1 MLAIILHWTPQQIE
15 ELDPDYI
22 TELIAKIN
30 ADNEITRQQVEKQ
43 NKAIEEAK
51 RR

>member
-1 MLAIILHWTPQQIE
+1 MFAIIFHWTPQQIQD
-15 ELDPDYI
+15 LDPDYVI
-22 TELIAKIN
+22 ELKAKIN
-30 ADNEITRQQVEKQ
+30 ADNEIARQQVEKQ